1 MDYQFGKTYKL
12 CSEKLIDQTYKNGKT
27 IKEIPFILNYLAVKH
42 TLPQAF
48 QVVIVVPKR
57 KFRHAV
63 TRNQIKRYI
72 REALR
77 LHKALIEQPLQS
89 TNTELA
95 LFLLY
100 VGRKEVTFHD
110 IEKKIIVLL
119 NRLAHEVNSNEHA

>member
-1 MDYQFGKTYKL
+1 MEYQFGKTYKL
-12 CSEKLIDQTYKNGKT
+12 CSEKRITQVYKEGKT
-27 IKEIPFILNYLAVKH
+27 IKEIPFILNYLKTEKPIH
-42 TLPQAF
+42 QPF
-48 QVVIVVPKR
+48 QVVLVVPKR
-57 KFRHAV
+57 KFKHAV

-77 LHKALIEQPLQS
+77 LHKHILEDALSS
-89 TNTELA
+89 THTELA

-100 VGRKEVTFHD
+100 VGRKEVTFQD

>member
-1 MDYQFGKTYKL
+1 VDYQFGKTYKL
-12 CSEKLIDQTYKNGKT
+12 CSEKLIDQTYKKGKT
-27 IKEIPFILNYLAVKH
+27 IKEIPFILNYLAVKN

-77 LHKALIEQPLQS
+77 LHKSLIEQPLHS

>member
-1 MDYQFGKTYKL
+1 VDYRFGKTYKL
-12 CSEKLIDQTYKNGKT
+12 CSEKLIDQVYKEGKT
-27 IKEIPFILNYLAVKH
+27 IKEIPFILTYLPIDR
-42 TLPQAF
+42 TLPSSF
-48 QVVIVVPKR
+48 QLVIVVPKR
-57 KFRHAV
+57 KFKHAV

-77 LHKALIEQPLQS
+77 LHKHLIEQPLISSQKQV
-89 TNTELA
+89 A

-100 VGRKEVTFHD
+100 VGRKEVTFQD